1 MYNNILFDLDDT
13 ILDFSKAEEDA
24 ISSTLKH
31 IFIEPKPEILK
42 RYSQLNLQ
50 QWKLLEKEMTTRA
63 ELRINRF
70 QNLFDELK
78 VNYPA
83 KDAAAFYENKL
94 SSGHYFI
101 EGAESV
107 LRTLSQHKSLYLV
120 TNGTASVQRGR
131 LASADIIKYFKNI
144 FISEDIGFN
153 KPAQEFFDY
162 CFSMMNNTDKE
173 KTIIIGD
180 SLSSDIQGGINAGI
194 KTVWFNPERE
204 RNNSGITPDYEVHT
218 LKEVIDIA
226 VIDSRL

>member
-70 QNLFDELK
+70 QNLFDELN

-94 SSGHYFI
+94 SRGHYFI

-153 KPAQEFFDY
+153 KPAPEFFDY